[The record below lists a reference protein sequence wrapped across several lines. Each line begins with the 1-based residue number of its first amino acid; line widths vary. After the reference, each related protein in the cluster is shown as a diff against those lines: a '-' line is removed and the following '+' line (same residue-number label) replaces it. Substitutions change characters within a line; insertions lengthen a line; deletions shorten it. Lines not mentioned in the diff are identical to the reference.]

1 MKLLKVFV
9 LAILTTITATT
20 PTLAENSQKSASHSS
35 VVEGI
40 GLIAGC
46 GTTFAAL
53 PDFITML
60 KRRST
65 KGINPRM
72 AAITGI
78 FQVIWVVY
86 GYLIAAPAVITW
98 NVIGVIANTITVIAY
113 IHFNNLEKVSQK
125 TTTNQ

>member
-1 MKLLKVFV
+1 MKLLRAFV
-9 LAILTTITATT
+9 LAMLTTISAAT
-20 PTLAENSQKSASHSS
+20 PTLAETFQKSSSHSS
-35 VVEGI
+35 AVEGI

-65 KGINPRM
+65 KGFNPRM

-98 NVIGVIANTITVIAY
+98 NVIGVTTNATTVIAY
-113 IHFNNLEKVSQK
+113 IHFNNVQKASQK
-125 TTTNQ
+125 TTFKQ